1 MTERCLCGGVLFL
14 VVVAG
19 GVGGGTAAAAPSREC
34 VEAYTRL
41 QRGVRLRT
49 LLQDEAALGEF
60 RQANELCPSGRAL
73 AQMGLAEQALGQW
86 LPAEAHLQQAL
97 DKAEP
102 WIRQRRVV
110 LQKALLAVRQH
121 VGQLEVVLGQPIA
134 EEVTLLVNGED
145 LGTLPL
151 AAPLHLVAGKV
162 TLTVTALRHTPVVRE
177 TVITA
182 GELARETVELV
193 RLPPPPRPAPREEK
207 PAVAEEPARPVPPEA
222 VAVAPAAVSDTP
234 VEGNKGGHGQGKRQL
249 LRRLGIV
256 GLVVGVAGLGAGV
269 AGHVLREQGA
279 RAWNADPVCVNADLE
294 ALPAQCAER
303 LRRVT
308 TGQALAVGG
317 YVAGGVVAAAGIVLL
332 ALPARVTE
340 RMDRALRGRVGVVA
354 GAQAWGAVWS
364 GTF

>member
-1 MTERCLCGGVLFL
+1 
-14 VVVAG
+14 
-19 GVGGGTAAAAPSREC
+19 

-86 LPAEAHLQQAL
+86 LAAEEHLQQAL

-102 WIRQRRVV
+102 WVRQRQAV
-110 LQKALLAVRQH
+110 LQKALRAVRQH
-121 VGQLEVVLGQPIA
+121 VGQLEVVLAQPIA
-134 EEVTLLVNGED
+134 EEVTLLVNGESV
-145 LGTLPL
+145 GTLPL
-151 AAPLHLVAGKV
+151 AAPVHLVAGKV
-162 TLTVTALRHTPVVRE
+162 TLTVTALRHVAVVRE
-177 TVITA
+177 TVIAA

-207 PAVAEEPARPVPPEA
+207 PAVAEEPARPAPPEA
-222 VAVAPAAVSDTP
+222 VAVAPAAGEAP
-234 VEGNKGGHGQGKRQL
+234 VEGNAGGHGRGKGRL
-249 LRRLGIV
+249 LRRMGIV
-256 GLVVGVAGLGAGV
+256 GLAVGVAGLGAGV
-269 AGHVLREQGA
+269 AGHVLRERGA
-279 RAWNADPVCVNADLE
+279 RAWNADPACIDADLA

-303 LRRVT
+303 LGRVT

-317 YVAGGVVAAAGIVLL
+317 YVAGGVVAAAGVVLL
-332 ALPARVTE
+332 ALPSRVTE
-340 RMDRALRGRVGVVA
+340 RMDRALRGRVSMVA